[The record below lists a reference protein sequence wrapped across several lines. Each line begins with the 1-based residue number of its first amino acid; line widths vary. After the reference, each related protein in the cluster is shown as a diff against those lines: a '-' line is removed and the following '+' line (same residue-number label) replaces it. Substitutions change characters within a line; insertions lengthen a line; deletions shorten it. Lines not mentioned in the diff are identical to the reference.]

1 MLFISIR
8 HLDHW
13 PAPLVRAYAEDCFGE
28 RLWVDDEK
36 CKDLVQNLSLIHR
49 HDSNKYNVVQDQYT
63 NELSQRIAL
72 RHSRH
77 TDYRSGEI
85 VSIIEPQTN
94 TNTQKGFRGDSKY
107 DNESSDS
114 DSGDEKVIV
123 EEISVGSASN
133 AASQMNQ
140 KSLTEINHSHNILKR
155 KEDKDKLLHEENNDE
170 IIISVMDSGSVS
182 TLGKRKSPPII
193 SSSLSNVTKHK
204 KLDQLSVPHE
214 IIANLGDNIQ
224 KKMLSKHQDPLLNL
238 QKIRPRFIGVN
249 KSLAFQVISEALS
262 DRLKLKTR
270 QYSRLLSTLKE
281 FVSIPKV
288 RSLIAQNLER
298 WLQSPALSGLA
309 RNLFSLIVKNMKN
322 NYPPLQDDI
331 DTIDS
336 ILAMKLKVNQVSSP
350 KSMSYFTI
358 YFDDS
363 YIFML

>member
-77 TDYRSGEI
+77 TDYRSG
-85 VSIIEPQTN
+85 
-94 TNTQKGFRGDSKY
+94 
-107 DNESSDS
+107 
-114 DSGDEKVIV
+114 
-123 EEISVGSASN
+123 
-133 AASQMNQ
+133 
-140 KSLTEINHSHNILKR
+140 
-155 KEDKDKLLHEENNDE
+155 
-170 IIISVMDSGSVS
+170 
-182 TLGKRKSPPII
+182 
-193 SSSLSNVTKHK
+193 
-204 KLDQLSVPHE
+204 
-214 IIANLGDNIQ
+214 
-224 KKMLSKHQDPLLNL
+224 
-238 QKIRPRFIGVN
+238 
-249 KSLAFQVISEALS
+249 
-262 DRLKLKTR
+262 
-270 QYSRLLSTLKE
+270 
-281 FVSIPKV
+281 
-288 RSLIAQNLER
+288 LER